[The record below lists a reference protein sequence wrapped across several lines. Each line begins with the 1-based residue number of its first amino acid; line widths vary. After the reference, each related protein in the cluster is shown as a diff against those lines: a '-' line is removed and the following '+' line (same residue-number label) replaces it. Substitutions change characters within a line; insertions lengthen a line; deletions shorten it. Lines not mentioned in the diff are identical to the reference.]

1 MLKRKTFFVALGTH
15 WLRCQ
20 KLDLPLFLAMS
31 IRYVISLTN
40 GFHVALRLFSI
51 TQWCKCYEC
60 RDWWSLSMI
69 YWSTDTWMT
78 SRLTWFLCFVQH
90 HGARFSKCLWDY
102 FGLASE
108 SLEKRLTCGSRA
120 TSLFLTYFDVF
131 CDLLLIN
138 RRTATWNPFV
148 LYNDQEKKRPMHI
161 PSSHR

>member
-1 MLKRKTFFVALGTH
+1 
-15 WLRCQ
+15 
-20 KLDLPLFLAMS
+20 MS

-69 YWSTDTWMT
+69 YWSTDTWMM

-102 FGLASE
+102 FWLSKWKPWETAYLRLACYFFVFNLFWRLLWSITNKRAHGNME
-108 SLEKRLTCGSRA
+108 SLCFIQWSEKKTDA
-120 TSLFLTYFDVF
+120 HTFLTPID
-131 CDLLLIN
+131 CWTIC
-138 RRTATWNPFV
+138 ASKWNFWR
-148 LYNDQEKKRPMHI
+148 LSRYELAWN
-161 PSSHR
+161 